1 MKKILSILMI
11 ICMVVVPGTA
21 FASDVEPAEDPL
33 RMEAWKQ
40 YAAEFGFDSSGHY
53 YLDESTKKEV
63 LGDFECG
70 ELYDSLI
77 ETWGLEGSETQIFGY
92 RFADSESAAAMLEKV
107 ESICGNEDRTIT
119 DRIEEN
125 YTLVKL
131 APKQQ
136 SSYWY
141 LDLLQY
147 NGDFVYVELWDE
159 SGAAILDELM
169 SGVLSELEE
178 DKSNLSGDETAYAE
192 LVDQAIDV
200 LAQKWNDIYWEE
212 ENPDKEYLLDI
223 RGVRIVCIKD
233 DLAEKPAEFFD
244 GVQYIV
250 EFLLYTDYM
259 SVGEIASGHNAGYY
273 DNIGMYDNVVV
284 YRDGRMECLSHVL
297 SDYRSRTYE
306 LDYSTF
312 IEQVIDLHEQYNQV
326 IQFKNHQVE

>member
-259 SVGEIASGHNAGYY
+259 SVGEIAGGHNAGYY

-326 IQFKNHQVE
+326 IQFKNHQVK

>member
-11 ICMVVVPGTA
+11 ICMMLVPATA
-21 FASDVEPAEDPL
+21 FASDAEPAEDPL

-40 YAAEFGFDSSGHY
+40 YAAQFGFDSVGGY
-53 YLDESTKKEV
+53 YLKESTKKEV
-63 LGDFECG
+63 LEDFDCG
-70 ELYDSLI
+70 ELYDRLI

-107 ESICGNEDRTIT
+107 ETLYENEDRTVI
-119 DRIEEN
+119 DRIEGD

-131 APKQQ
+131 APEQQ
-136 SSYWY
+136 SSHWY
-141 LDLLQY
+141 LDLFQY
-147 NGDFVYVELWDE
+147 NGDFIYVEFCDE

-169 SGVLSELEE
+169 SGVLSEL
-178 DKSNLSGDETAYAE
+178 KDETAYAE
-192 LVDQAIDV
+192 LVDQAINV

-212 ENPDKEYLLDI
+212 ENPDEEYLLDI

-233 DLAEKPAEFFD
+233 DLAEKQAEFFD